1 MTSMDATHVTS
12 KWQVVI
18 PARLRRKY
26 GIKPGTKVHFIE
38 GEQGIIF
45 QPLTRDY
52 IRSVCGMLKGEGP
65 ATQELLKERARDRER
80 EGAKGAKLGAR

>member
-1 MTSMDATHVTS
+1 MDVAYVTS
-12 KWQVVI
+12 KGQLVI

-26 GIKPGTKVHFIE
+26 GIKAGTRVCFIE
-38 GEQGIIF
+38 EERGILF

-65 ATQELLKERARDRER
+65 ATQELLKDRARDKER
-80 EGAKGAKLGAR
+80 EDAKGAKLGPR

>member
-1 MTSMDATHVTS
+1 MDVAYVTS
-12 KWQVVI
+12 KGQLVI

-26 GIKPGTKVHFIE
+26 GIKPGTKVRFIE
-38 GEQGIIF
+38 GELEIIF

-52 IRSVCGMLKGEGP
+52 IRGICGMLKDEGP

-80 EGAKGAKLGAR
+80 EGAKGAKLGPR